1 MEVGEEAYLTEGMV
15 GCEISGELS
24 GEGQKLSSILYS
36 LDLDLEEM
44 LLVIQNQSK
53 KIKMKIKIKIKIKII
68 KKF

>member
-1 MEVGEEAYLTEGMV
+1 MEVGGKAYLTEGMV

-24 GEGQKLSSILYS
+24 GEGKKSSSILYS

-53 KIKMKIKIKIKIKII
+53 KIKIIII